1 MKWPGTKR
9 TWART
14 SVHPMEC
21 GNGYFVTLDETP
33 LRTPGKNFLAV
44 PTNELA
50 GIIARE
56 WDDQVID
63 VAPASL
69 PVTRL
74 CNSAIDRIHDIRKE
88 VIDRA
93 LQYGENDLLC
103 YRSAENMDLGQR
115 QSQEWDPVLT
125 WAERDLAVSLIVT
138 SGVVPVEQPAS
149 SLESIRCLLEGY
161 DAFTL
166 SAMQEL
172 VTLSGS
178 VLLALAVVRRF
189 RSPEAV
195 WLASR
200 VDEDWQAERW
210 GLDPE
215 AAENAESAR
224 SAFMAA
230 AGMIS
235 ALQGQPRPSTQG
247 IEDV

>member
-14 SVHPMEC
+14 SVHPTEC
-21 GNGYFVTLDETP
+21 GNGYFVALDETP
-33 LRTPGKNFLAV
+33 LLTPGKNVLAV
-44 PTNELA
+44 PTRELA
-50 GIIARE
+50 GIVARE
-56 WDDQVID
+56 WGDQVTD
-63 VAPASL
+63 VVLASL

-74 CNSAIDRIHDIRKE
+74 CNSAIDRVDDIRTE

-93 LQYGENDLLC
+93 LRYGESDLLC
-103 YRSAENMDLGQR
+103 YRSAENMDLSQR
-115 QSQEWDPVLT
+115 QSQVWDPVLN
-125 WAERDLAVSLIVT
+125 WAERDLAASFAVT

-149 SLESIRCLLEGY
+149 SLKAIRSLLEGY

-189 RSPEAV
+189 RSPEAA

-210 GLDPE
+210 GLDLE
-215 AAENAESAR
+215 AAENATRAR
-224 SAFMAA
+224 RAFMEA

-235 ALQGQPRPSTQG
+235 ALEGQSRPSAPG
-247 IEDV
+247 IEGV

>member
-1 MKWPGTKR
+1 MSWPGTKR
-9 TWART
+9 TWEAT
-14 SVHPMEC
+14 SVHPVEC
-21 GNGYFVTLDETP
+21 GEGYFVKLDETP
-33 LRTPGKNFLAV
+33 LRTPGKNMLAV
-44 PTNELA
+44 PTGELA

-56 WDDQVID
+56 WDDQGTEV
-63 VAPASL
+63 VPASL

-74 CNSAIDRIHDIRKE
+74 CNSAIDRVHDIRKE

-93 LQYGENDLLC
+93 LRYGESDLLC
-103 YRSAENMDLGQR
+103 YRSAENMDLNRR

-125 WAERDLAVSLIVT
+125 WAERDLAASFVVT

-149 SLESIRCLLEGY
+149 SLESIRSLLEGY

-178 VLLALAVVRRF
+178 VLLALAVIRSF
-189 RSPEAV
+189 RSPEAA

-210 GLDPE
+210 GLDTE
-215 AAENAESAR
+215 AAENAASAR
-224 SAFMAA
+224 NAFMEA

-235 ALQGQPRPSTQG
+235 ALDGLPRP
-247 IEDV
+247 